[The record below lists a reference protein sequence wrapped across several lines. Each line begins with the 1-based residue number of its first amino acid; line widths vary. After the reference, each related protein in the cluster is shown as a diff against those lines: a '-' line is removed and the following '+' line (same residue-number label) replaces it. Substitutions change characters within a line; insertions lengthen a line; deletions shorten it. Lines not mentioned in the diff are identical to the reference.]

1 MKKLVGLII
10 ILVVLVLGGYY
21 GTGLMTERTLKRD
34 ITLVNQA
41 NGLNVTINR
50 YDRGWFTSKA
60 DLLWKVH
67 VPERVVKNQDG
78 QPTLQPAQD
87 YTLDMPLS
95 IYHGPVI
102 FAEDGVHFG
111 LGYAKTE
118 LNLPDQF
125 KQKFADAFTT
135 DSTSPKLN
143 VSVLVNY
150 LNRSRFRVQLPQ
162 FTLIAK
168 EGNGQFKW
176 HGMTSDVT
184 LTSRLDH
191 IDGDMIIQGID
202 VKKDQISARVSQVS
216 SEYDLYQAENGLY
229 LGQASFSLP
238 SVLVTNGDQKIFE
251 LNKFSVHT
259 KSDIEDGLFHSHL
272 EASINQLYSN
282 GKNYGPGEIK
292 LAIKNLDADVL
303 AKINEQANQMQGNT
317 DADRQQALFTILPEL
332 PKLFSKGA
340 EFEVSKLSFVMPE
353 GSIEGN
359 LTLNLP
365 KGDSSNPF
373 QLIQQIQG
381 EGQLKLPADLV
392 KEALKETSKQ
402 QLVKQPTLQDALA
415 KQIEMHSSGDQQDKQ
430 QPQDAE
436 VSKQDVEA
444 QQQETTQRS
453 DQSSAQAQDQPQVAE
468 STTNATQKDPA
479 QQPVTKQ
486 MTLAEL
492 DQKAEAKAQEKLDA
506 LVAAGALEKQGN
518 EFVIHVTLNEG
529 QLTVNGKP
537 FNPAMIQY

>member
-10 ILVVLVLGGYY
+10 ILVVLILGGYY
-21 GTGLMTERTLKRD
+21 GTGMMTERTLKKD

-67 VPERVVKNQDG
+67 VPERVVKGQDDH
-78 QPTLQPAQD
+78 PTLVPAQN
-87 YTLDMPLS
+87 YTMDMPLS

-102 FAEDGVHFG
+102 FAKDGVHFG

-125 KQKFADAFTT
+125 KEKFSETFANESTT
-135 DSTSPKLN
+135 PKLN

-150 LNRSRFRVQLPQ
+150 LNRSRFRAQLPQ

-168 EGNGQFKW
+168 DGGGTFEW

-184 LTSRLDH
+184 LTSQLDH
-191 IDGDMIIQGID
+191 IDGDMNIKGIN
-202 VKKDQISARVSQVS
+202 VKKDQMTATVSQVS
-216 SEYDLYQAENGLY
+216 SEYNLYQAENGLY

-238 SVLVTNGDQKIFE
+238 SVLVTNHDQKTFE
-251 LNKFSVHT
+251 LSKFNAHT

-272 EASINQLYSN
+272 EVSLNQLYMD
-282 GKNYGPGEIK
+282 GKTYGPGEIK

-303 AKINEQANQMQGNT
+303 AKINEQANQVQGSS
-317 DADRQQALFTILPEL
+317 DAERQQALFTILPEL

-340 EFEVSKLSFVMPE
+340 QLEVTTLSFVMPE
-353 GSIEGN
+353 GNIEGN

-365 KGDSSNPF
+365 QGDSSNPF
-373 QLIQQIQG
+373 QLIQQIRG
-381 EGQLKLPADLV
+381 EGHLKMPAEFV
-392 KEALKETSKQ
+392 KQGFKEAAKR
-402 QLVKQPTLQDALA
+402 QLIKQPSLQDALA
-415 KQIEMHSSGDQQDKQ
+415 NQMQMHAADEQQEQVQ
-430 QPQDAE
+430 QPAGN
-436 VSKQDVEA
+436 EA
-444 QQQETTQRS
+444 QAAG
-453 DQSSAQAQDQPQVAE
+453 AQNQDGDTQPQGKVKPQEQAAQSDATTAPAE
-468 STTNATQKDPA
+468 
-479 QQPVTKQ
+479 QPVTKQ

-518 EFVIHVTLNEG
+518 EYVIHVTLSEG
-529 QLTVNGKP
+529 QLTVNGNP
-537 FNPAMIQY
+537 FNPAMVQF